1 MKNTKKQRIAALL
14 AATVVALSGC
24 TTDKSD
30 KEHEAAT
37 EDALTYEQTI
47 AALEAQLR
55 EERSSHAQTAAALQ
69 QEISEL
75 RRQLVT
81 LGATATPPTVTPE
94 EISFTYR
101 VEGEGAV
108 ITSYTGNTTL
118 LAIPATLD
126 GYPVVAIGERA
137 FEGSALCAVVL
148 PEGVESVGWFAFYG
162 CASLSSVTLPETVSS
177 IGYAV
182 FDGCPELT
190 VVCPA
195 GSFAERYVKSYGI
208 HHITT

>member
-1 MKNTKKQRIAALL
+1 MKNTKKKRVAVLL
-14 AATVVALSGC
+14 AAAVVALSGC
-24 TTDKSD
+24 TTNSD
-30 KEHEAAT
+30 KKNEAAA
-37 EDALTYEQTI
+37 EDTLTYEQTI

-55 EERSSHAQTAAALQ
+55 EERSAHAQTATALQ
-69 QEISEL
+69 EEISEL

-81 LGATATPPTVTPE
+81 LGATAVPPTIAPE
-94 EISFTYR
+94 EVSFTYR

-108 ITSYTGNTTL
+108 ITSYAGSATL
-118 LAIPATLD
+118 LALPAVLD

-137 FEGSALCAVVL
+137 FEGSALCAIVL

-162 CASLSSVTLPETVSS
+162 CASLSSVTLPESVSS

-195 GSFAERYVKSYGI
+195 GSFAERYAKSYGI